1 MKNFIV
7 CDIGK
12 KETYVFVPDT
22 NSHYV
27 ISNED
32 FIELRVPELNGHD
45 IVIEDAHIRSQEEN
59 SLAQSWTIDQLKQLR
74 YVADSKGIEIL
85 CFPQKVTPK
94 ARKIAS
100 VGLRE
105 DLLSKSDPND
115 IESIAFYLKSFVN
128 EDGSGPYD
136 SLKVFDPVE
145 YKTFEKNVSHIY
157 ADRDALTEDSNEARN
172 KEYGIGTDPNLDYVS
187 KWIKKYISVLAFNL
201 SNETREYWKLDLN
214 SKKTALLPS
223 ITDYKNKSV
232 LKQIYNVI
240 NTILDPNTGEPRL
253 RSDINKPP
261 YWKYAKKVYFGI
273 TPYHMHAGVTA
284 SNYKYHKRKAGSS
297 CKISMAFDDKGKPKS
312 NTFKNLDDVREIRE
326 AMKESDR
333 HLRDLWR
340 TARKM
345 IVEDSLR

>member
-1 MKNFIV
+1 MNKFIT

-12 KETYVFVPDT
+12 KETYVFVPET
-22 NSHYV
+22 KQHYV

-32 FIELRVPELNGHD
+32 FIQLNVPELNGHD
-45 IVIEDAHIRSQEEN
+45 IVIEDAHIRAQEDD
-59 SLAQSWTIDQLKQLR
+59 SLAQSWTIDQLRRLR
-74 YVADSKGIEIL
+74 SVADSMGIEIL
-85 CFPQKVTPK
+85 CFPQRATPK

-100 VGLRE
+100 IGLRE

-115 IESIAFYLKSFVN
+115 IESIAFYLQEFP
-128 EDGSGPYD
+128 EAYAT
-136 SLKVFDPVE
+136 LKVFDPVE
-145 YKTFEKNVSHIY
+145 YKTFEETVSHIY

-172 KEYGIGTDPNLDYVS
+172 KEYGIGTDPDMNHVS
-187 KWIKKYISVLAFNL
+187 KWIKKYISVLASEL
-201 SNETREYWKLDLN
+201 DNETREFWKLGLN
-214 SKKTALLPS
+214 NKKTALLPG
-223 ITDYKNKSV
+223 IIDYKSKSV

-240 NTILDPNTGEPRL
+240 NTILDPKTGEPRL

-261 YWKYAKKVYFGI
+261 YWKYAKKVYFGL

-284 SNYKYHKRKAGSS
+284 SNYKYHKRKAASS
-297 CKISMAFDDKGKPKS
+297 CKKSMSLESENAV
-312 NTFKNLDDVREIRE
+312 KNLDDVREIRE

-345 IVEDSLR
+345 IVEDGLR

>member
-1 MKNFIV
+1 MKKFIV

-12 KETYVFVPDT
+12 KETYVFVPET
-22 NSHYV
+22 KNHHI
-27 ISNED
+27 ISNDE
-32 FIELRVPELNGHD
+32 FIQLNVPELNGHD
-45 IVIEDAHIRSQEEN
+45 IVIEDAHIRAQEEN

-74 YVADSKGIEIL
+74 SCADLMGIEIL

-100 VGLRE
+100 IGLRK
-105 DLLSKSDPND
+105 DLLVKSDPND
-115 IESIAFYLKSFVN
+115 IESIAFYLQEFP
-128 EDGSGPYD
+128 EAYD
-136 SLKVFDPVE
+136 ALKVFDPVE
-145 YKTFEKNVSHIY
+145 YKSFEKKVSHIY
-157 ADRDALTEDSNEARN
+157 ADRDTLTEDSNGARN
-172 KEYGIGTDPNLDYVS
+172 QQYGIKTDYSDAVVE
-187 KWIKKYISVLAFNL
+187 WIKKYLFRLAGELN
-201 SNETREYWKLDLN
+201 SDTREWAGIELNKNNSGLKDGLKKYTSPKL
-214 SKKTALLPS
+214 KF
-223 ITDYKNKSV
+223 
-232 LKQIYNVI
+232 IYGVI

-261 YWKYAKKVYFGI
+261 YWKYAKKVYFGL

-297 CKISMAFDDKGKPKS
+297 CKKSMSLESKNAV
-312 NTFKNLDDVREIRE
+312 KNLDDVREIRE

-345 IVEDSLR
+345 IVEDGIR

>member
-1 MKNFIV
+1 MNKFIT

-12 KETYVFVPDT
+12 KETYVFVPET
-22 NSHYV
+22 NNHYI

-32 FIELRVPELNGHD
+32 FIRLNVPELNGHD
-45 IVIEDAHIRSQEEN
+45 IVIEDAHIRAQEEN

-74 YVADSKGIEIL
+74 SVADSKRIEIL

-100 VGLRE
+100 IGLRE
-105 DLLSKSDPND
+105 DLLVKSDPND
-115 IESIAFYLKSFVN
+115 IESIAFYLQEFP
-128 EDGSGPYD
+128 EAYD

-145 YKTFEKNVSHIY
+145 YQTFEKNVSHIY
-157 ADRDALTEDSNEARN
+157 TDRDALTEDSNGARN
-172 KEYGIGTDPNLDYVS
+172 QKYGIKTDYEDYVTR
-187 KWIKKYISVLAFNL
+187 WIKNYVTKLAFNL
-201 SNETREYWKLDLN
+201 DNETAEWAGIEMNAKGNALKPGLRNYTSDKLKFL
-214 SKKTALLPS
+214 
-223 ITDYKNKSV
+223 YG
-232 LKQIYNVI
+232 VI
-240 NTILDPNTGEPRL
+240 NTLIVPSTGELRV
-253 RSDINKPP
+253 RSDYNKVP
-261 YWKYAKKVYFGI
+261 YWKYAKKVYFGL

-297 CKISMAFDDKGKPKS
+297 CKKSMSLESKNAV
-312 NTFKNLDDVREIRE
+312 KNLDDVREIRE

-345 IVEDSLR
+345 IVEDGLR

>member
-1 MKNFIV
+1 MNKFIT

-12 KETYVFVPDT
+12 KETYVFVPET
-22 NSHYV
+22 NNHYI
-27 ISNED
+27 ISNQD
-32 FIELRVPELNGHD
+32 FIQLNVPELNGHD
-45 IVIEDAHIRSQEEN
+45 IVIEDAHIRAQEEN

-74 YVADSKGIEIL
+74 SCADLMNIEIL

-100 VGLRE
+100 IALRPE
-105 DLLSKSDPND
+105 LLAKSDPND
-115 IESIAFYLKSFVN
+115 IESIALYLQEFP
-128 EDGSGPYD
+128 EAYD

-157 ADRDALTEDSNEARN
+157 ADRDVLTEDSNGARN
-172 KEYGIGTDPNLDYVS
+172 QQYGIKTDYQDYVTQ
-187 KWIKKYISVLAFNL
+187 WIKKYITILYFKL
-201 SNETREYWKLDLN
+201 ENETAEWAGIETNAKGNALKPGLLNYTSDKL
-214 SKKTALLPS
+214 KF
-223 ITDYKNKSV
+223 
-232 LKQIYNVI
+232 IYGVI

-261 YWKYAKKVYFGI
+261 YWKYAKKVYFGL

-297 CKISMAFDDKGKPKS
+297 CKKSMSLESKNAV
-312 NTFKNLDDVREIRE
+312 KNLDDVREIRE

-345 IVEDSLR
+345 IVEDGLR

>member
-1 MKNFIV
+1 MNKFIV
-7 CDIGK
+7 CDVGK
-12 KETYVFVPDT
+12 KQTFVFIPELKK
-22 NSHYV
+22 HYI

-32 FIELRVPELNGHD
+32 FINLIVPGLSGHD
-45 IVIEDAHIRSQEEN
+45 IVIEAAHLMTQESN
-59 SLAQSWTIDQLKQLR
+59 SLAQSWTIDQLRQLR
-74 YVADSKGIEIL
+74 SVADLKGIEIL

-100 VGLRE
+100 IGLGK
-105 DLLSKSDPND
+105 DLLDKSDPND
-115 IESIAFYLKSFVN
+115 IESIAFYLQEFP
-128 EDGSGPYD
+128 EAYD
-136 SLKVFDPVE
+136 ALKVFDPVE
-145 YKTFEKNVSHIY
+145 YEIFEKKVSHIY
-157 ADRDALTEDSNEARN
+157 SDRDALTEDSNGARN
-172 KEYGIGTDPNLDYVS
+172 QQYGIKTDYQDHVTE
-187 KWIKKYISVLAFNL
+187 WIKKYISRLAFEL
-201 SNETREYWKLDLN
+201 SNETREFWKLDLN
-214 SKKTALLPS
+214 KKQNALLPS
-223 ITDYKNKSV
+223 IVNYSNKSV

-297 CKISMAFDDKGKPKS
+297 CKKSMSLESKNAV
-312 NTFKNLDDVREIRE
+312 KNLDDVREIRE

-345 IVEDSLR
+345 IVEDRLR

>member
-1 MKNFIV
+1 MNKIII

-12 KETYVFVPDT
+12 KETYVFVSET
-22 NSHYV
+22 KKHYI

-32 FIELRVPELNGHD
+32 FIQLNVPELDGHD

-59 SLAQSWTIDQLKQLR
+59 SKAQSWNIDQLRQLR
-74 YVADSKGIEIL
+74 TVADSKGIEIF

-105 DLLSKSDPND
+105 DLLGKSDPND
-115 IESIAFYLKSFVN
+115 IESIAFYLQEFP
-128 EDGSGPYD
+128 EAYD
-136 SLKVFDPVE
+136 ALKVFDPVE
-145 YKTFEKNVSHIY
+145 YETFEKCVSHIY
-157 ADRDALTEDSNEARN
+157 ADRDALTEDSNIARN
-172 KEYGIGTDPNLDYVS
+172 QNYGIKTDYQDHVTRWIQKYITLLTYNLD
-187 KWIKKYISVLAFNL
+187 
-201 SNETREYWKLDLN
+201 NETAQWVGLEMN
-214 SKKTALLPS
+214 SKGNALKPGLLNYTS
-223 ITDYKNKSV
+223 DK
-232 LKQIYNVI
+232 LKFVYGVI
-240 NTILDPNTGEPRL
+240 NTILDPNTGKPRL

-261 YWKYAKKVYFGI
+261 YWKYAKKVYFGL

-297 CKISMAFDDKGKPKS
+297 CKISMAFDDKGNPKP
-312 NTFKNLDDVREIRE
+312 NTFKNLDDVREIRK

-333 HLRDLWR
+333 HLRGFWR

-345 IVEDSLR
+345 IVEDGLR

>member
-1 MKNFIV
+1 MNKFIT

-12 KETYVFVPDT
+12 KETYVFVPET
-22 NSHYV
+22 KHHYV

-32 FIELRVPELNGHD
+32 FIQLNVPELNGHD
-45 IVIEDAHIRSQEEN
+45 IVIEDAHIRAQEEN

-74 YVADSKGIEIL
+74 SVADSVGIEIF

-100 VGLRE
+100 IGLRE
-105 DLLSKSDPND
+105 DLLPKSDPND
-115 IESIAFYLKSFVN
+115 IESIAFYLQEFP
-128 EDGSGPYD
+128 EAYD
-136 SLKVFDPVE
+136 ALKVFNPVE
-145 YKTFEKNVSHIY
+145 YETFEKKVSHIY
-157 ADRDALTEDSNEARN
+157 TDRDALTEDSNEARN
-172 KEYGIGTDPNLDYVS
+172 KEYGIGTDPDLDYVS
-187 KWIKKYISVLAFNL
+187 KWIKKYITRLAFEL
-201 SNETREYWKLDLN
+201 DNETREFWKLDLN
-214 SKKTALLPS
+214 NKKTALLS
-223 ITDYKNKSV
+223 GITDYKSKSV

-261 YWKYAKKVYFGI
+261 YWKYAKKVYFGL

-297 CKISMAFDDKGKPKS
+297 CKKSMNLESKNAV
-312 NTFKNLDDVREIRE
+312 KNLDDVREIRE
-326 AMKESDR
+326 AMKKSDG

-345 IVEDSLR
+345 IVEDRLR